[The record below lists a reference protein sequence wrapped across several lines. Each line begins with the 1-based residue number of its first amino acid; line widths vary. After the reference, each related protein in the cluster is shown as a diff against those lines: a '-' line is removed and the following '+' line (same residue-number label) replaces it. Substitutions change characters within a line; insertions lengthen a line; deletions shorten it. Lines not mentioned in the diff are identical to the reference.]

1 MFGVFCLTAPVNIPA
16 KFPSDWRQL
25 IGHEFSRPYFA
36 ILQRFV
42 DTEREQHSVFPGTDD
57 MYRAF
62 ELTRVDSLRA
72 VILGQDPYHDEEQA
86 HGLSFSVRRDLKL
99 PPSLRNIY
107 TELHSDLGIRPA
119 EHGCLD
125 AWARQGVLLLNSVL
139 TVRAHEPHS
148 HRDKGWEEFT
158 SRVIQ
163 AIDQRPYVAFVL
175 WGKPAQKIAGR
186 IADRHLV
193 IRTPHP
199 SPLSAYRGFFG
210 SRPFSKINACLKQNG
225 QPEIHWDVSAES
237 NAAAP
242 AASNFSAT
250 AMPT

>member
-1 MFGVFCLTAPVNIPA
+1 MPGEYGLTASVNIPTE
-16 KFPSDWRQL
+16 FPSDWRQL
-25 IGHEFSRPYFA
+25 IGREFCEPYFA
-36 ILQRFV
+36 DLQRFV
-42 DTEREQHSVFPGTDD
+42 EKEREQHCVFPDADD
-57 MYRAF
+57 TFRAF
-62 ELTRVDSLRA
+62 ELTRVESLRA

-86 HGLSFSVRRDLKL
+86 HGLSFSVRRGLKL

-139 TVRAHEPHS
+139 TVRAHQPHS
-148 HRDKGWEEFT
+148 HREKGWEEFT
-158 SRVIQ
+158 TQVIQ
-163 AIDQRPYVAFVL
+163 ALNQRPHVAFVL

-210 SRPFSKINACLKQNG
+210 SRPFSKINTFLMRIG
-225 QPEIHWDVSAES
+225 QPEICWDVSAES
-237 NAAAP
+237 SAAAP
-242 AASNFSAT
+242 ADSNCSAT
-250 AMPT
+250 ITPT